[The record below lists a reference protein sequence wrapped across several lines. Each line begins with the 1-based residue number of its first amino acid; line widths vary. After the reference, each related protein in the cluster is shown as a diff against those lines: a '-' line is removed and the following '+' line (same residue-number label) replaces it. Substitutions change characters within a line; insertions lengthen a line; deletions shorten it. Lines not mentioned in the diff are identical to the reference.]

1 MSVTGGVNSALDVM
15 GGYVT
20 SAKQQTI
27 QGIGYYKPNLTTE
40 LDRVDF
46 SGSKEIAKKSMGILA
61 RLQDAAKDAGGEAL
75 KKLFAKQKEALT
87 YIENLH
93 VAERSDIIK
102 KIREQAKDAQNLG
115 KLSFENQKILSEFN
129 TEAVKFAQWDQELVK
144 AAKNAKGKP
153 AGSTEKQALERARN
167 EFHKAYED
175 LVKKID
181 GKLTSKGTGYNQLK
195 TNIAQIK
202 GMAKK
207 LKIDLSDVESIARE
221 QGAKAATNAAEKAAE
236 KAGEEA
242 CKGLSE
248 AAKKNWKIAG
258 GVAAGVV
265 GTWILCKLFGGSS
278 QQAQQ

>member
-1 MSVTGGVNSALDVM
+1 MSLTGGVNSALDVM

-20 SAKQQTI
+20 PAKQQTI
-27 QGIGYYKPNLTTE
+27 QGIGSYKPNLTTE

-75 KKLFAKQKEALT
+75 KKLFAKQQEALT
-87 YIENLH
+87 YIEKLQA
-93 VAERSDIIK
+93 AERSDIIK

-153 AGSTEKQALERARN
+153 AGSSEKQALERARN

-181 GKLTSKGTGYNQLK
+181 GKLTSPGTGYNQLK

-207 LKIDLSDVESIARE
+207 LKIDLSDVESLARE
-221 QGAKAATNAAEKAAE
+221 QGAKAATKAAE

-242 CKGLSE
+242 SKGLSE